1 MRVLIACS
9 THRCLIFVADG
20 HGMDQI
26 RRTFTEDVMIL
37 RHDAADHCNAE
48 IRNVDQFIM
57 INRDLIFYIFQH
69 ETL

>member
-9 THRCLIFVADG
+9 THRCLIFVADN

-26 RRTFTEDVMIL
+26 RRTSTEDVTV
-37 RHDAADHCNAE
+37 HDAADHCNAE
-48 IRNVDQFIM
+48 IDNVDQFIM
-57 INRDLIFYIFQH
+57 INRDITFYIFQH